1 LDETCYTQL
10 FSFNAKHSVWPWGAR
25 NKTEALGE
33 NTTNVEWTRNK
44 TEALRENTTNVE
56 WTRNKTEALR
66 EKYKKMLNGTGCKTG
81 RWCR

>member
-44 TEALRENTTNVE
+44 TEALRENT
-56 WTRNKTEALR
+56 
-66 EKYKKMLNGTGCKTG
+66 KKC
-81 RWCR
+81 